1 MEAPSLDE
9 ELQWSSTLVERATR
23 NEDGMYK
30 RTYAAEVA
38 YILKRVEEDKSA
50 RLAEM
55 KKAAKAGKGKG
66 KARNGSCSQ
75 GSN

>member
-1 MEAPSLDE
+1 M
-9 ELQWSSTLVERATR
+9 
-23 NEDGMYK
+23 K
-30 RTYAAEVA
+30 VA

-66 KARNGSCSQ
+66 KAGNESSSQ

>member
-23 NEDGMYK
+23 TEDGMYK

-38 YILKRVEEDKSA
+38 YILKRVEEDKFA
-50 RLAEM
+50 HLAEM
-55 KKAAKAGKGKG
+55 EKSAKAGKGKG
-66 KARNGSCSQ
+66 KDGNGSS
-75 GSN
+75 S